1 MVVSGEASWE
11 KHQPPC
17 SAQATQNLDPCI
29 MEDALPGT
37 LSDSCWAAFGGTIPF
52 TQPAFCTTPGVYVQL
67 TPLMGESHGG
77 WEGPKGVAQG
87 HTQVWPCLVQ

>member
-17 SAQATQNLDPCI
+17 SAQATPNLDTCI
-29 MEDALPGT
+29 MEDALPGN
-37 LSDSCWAAFGGTIPF
+37 LSDSCWAAFGAPF

-67 TPLMGESHGG
+67 TPLVGIVMEGG
-77 WEGPKGVAQG
+77 RG
-87 HTQVWPCLVQ
+87 T

>member
-1 MVVSGEASWE
+1 MRLLMGSVWWHHA
-11 KHQPPC
+11 
-17 SAQATQNLDPCI
+17 
-29 MEDALPGT
+29 
-37 LSDSCWAAFGGTIPF
+37 PF